1 MALEK
6 GIASLVE
13 AFIAAG
19 RPSSRD
25 QHIDDRRAG
34 YIASAVLAGETETR
48 VRVEDIT
55 LEGMHFRVVSPP
67 TADGLLPT
75 LIYYHGGCFV
85 SGGFT
90 THDNQLRQLAMFSGC
105 RVIAVQYRLAPEHT
119 FPAAHDDAEQGV
131 MIIHRH
137 AEQLGVDASR
147 ITLAG
152 DSAGGHLALAGDSA
166 GGHLA
171 LVTALRLKAAGT
183 WQPAQLILIYPM
195 LDATASMASYAS
207 NGEDYIITRDTLLSG
222 YEMYLAATPATHPDA
237 SPLWREDFHGL
248 PPVHILTAEF
258 DPLRDEGE
266 VLYRRLT
273 EQGVESSCQ
282 RYLGV
287 IHGFF
292 QLGGVSNAARDA
304 MRDIAW
310 RVASPGR

>member
-147 ITLAG
+147 ITGWRQRRRAPRSG
-152 DSAGGHLALAGDSA
+152 HGPAPESGG
-166 GGHLA
+166 
-171 LVTALRLKAAGT
+171 
-183 WQPAQLILIYPM
+183 
-195 LDATASMASYAS
+195 SMATCTAYP
-207 NGEDYIITRDTLLSG
+207 DL
-222 YEMYLAATPATHPDA
+222 PDA
-237 SPLWREDFHGL
+237 RRYRQHGK
-248 PPVHILTAEF
+248 
-258 DPLRDEGE
+258 LRQQ
-266 VLYRRLT
+266 RRGLHHYP
-273 EQGVESSCQ
+273 G
-282 RYLGV
+282 
-287 IHGFF
+287 H
-292 QLGGVSNAARDA
+292 AA
-304 MRDIAW
+304 
-310 RVASPGR
+310 

>member
-13 AFIAAG
+13 EFIAAG
-19 RPSSRD
+19 RPSSRE
-25 QHIDDRRAG
+25 QSIDDRRNG
-34 YIASAVLAGETETR
+34 YLASTVLAGAMETR
-48 VRVEDIT
+48 VQVEDIT
-55 LEGMHFRVVSPP
+55 LDGMTLRVVSPP
-67 TADGLLPT
+67 KSNGLLPT
-75 LIYYHGGCFV
+75 MVYYHGGCFV

-105 RVIAVQYRLAPEHT
+105 RVIAVQYRLAPEYP
-119 FPAAHDDAEQGV
+119 FPAAHDDAERGAT
-131 MIIHRH
+131 IIHQN
-137 AEQLGVDASR
+137 AKQLGVDASR
-147 ITLAG
+147 IT
-152 DSAGGHLALAGDSA
+152 LAGDSA

-237 SPLWREDFHGL
+237 CPLWREDFNGL